1 MESKNQE
8 LAALITPVS
17 YTHLDVYKRQEFF
30 DPKTGEP
37 SSEAMKRVQ
46 AAALEE
52 GLILLSCGVYVNA
65 LRFLYPLTIEAVSY
79 THLDVYKRQMIGR
92 VLWDEF
98 FNNLD
103 WPMASAV
110 AVVMILIILLPM
122 AIYNKSQADLAEV
135 K

>member
-1 MESKNQE
+1 MLVFIPAVGEYVIPE
-8 LAALITPVS
+8 LL
-17 YTHLDVYKRQEFF
+17 
-30 DPKTGEP
+30 GG
-37 SSEAMKRVQ
+37 SST
-46 AAALEE
+46 L
-52 GLILLSCGVYVNA
+52 
-65 LRFLYPLTIEAVSY
+65 
-79 THLDVYKRQMIGR
+79 MIGR